1 MFMKKKMD
9 ASTEKANQAAFS
21 KRALLLIVSYLF
33 SHSSFRRRPE
43 SRTSETRHRFSLGRR
58 LCAKHDNNFTKPL
71 MTSFQRGSIL
81 IGIIIAMVV
90 TAVLGTGMLYLTT
103 TSTYNEL
110 IYGSHSD
117 AYYVAE
123 AGGRYAMSVIRDA
136 YATSTINLKANL
148 EKIYYM
154 SNNTSFKIEE
164 VTFDGGNP
172 EKITFYSIGTIG
184 SGLMQAKRK
193 IIYEIIPANQSK
205 GGGVKE
211 ITIAEMDSTNS
222 RGSFITTPVGQIK
235 VTGTVDDGNQ
245 QRLAV
250 AYGKSSVNFLNERTA
265 QGGFLSYDAQVKV
278 KSDADYY
285 VAGLGF
291 RLHNVSDLPRGFHI
305 SFMRFNNFNIYD
317 GVPSGDFPTDD
328 APRTGYEELKLIG
341 MEPKAYYI
349 ILWMDDLDS
358 NKTPAGGSR
367 AGWETLLAYKKLE
380 TVLFEDEME
389 TGTNGWTVSS
399 SHDNDWLL
407 TDYTLTP
414 TNYHSSVH
422 SWYANFTGNNK
433 TASLLSKEINGEGV
447 SSAKLSFWYKFST
460 SNSNSDGQV
469 FICKGANSTSC
480 TELSFGPIKDD
491 SWHQTTITVTNLPS
505 TTRIKFVARTLSS
518 WGAKQVDWYID
529 DVKLYTSS
537 LTPWSTLLVNLEEKN
552 LTPANDN
559 TRRNVIKV
567 YYSTP
572 TDNPLGAINWPPATG
587 MNLVQWDWVKSSD
600 TNVVAEESNT
610 VVQTRYYRT
619 GTPPTPNPTG
629 WYNVTENSKEIGL
642 YACGTKNA
650 IENHVFFDDFALRI
664 GGGGGSDGSGRVIQ
678 Y

>member
-9 ASTEKANQAAFS
+9 ASTEKANQATFS
-21 KRALLLIVSYLF
+21 KRTLLLFVSYLF

-43 SRTSETRHRFSLGRR
+43 SRTSETRHRCSLGRR

-222 RGSFITTPVGQIK
+222 RGSIITAEGQIK
-235 VTGTVDDGNQ
+235 VTTTQSDGSGQ
-245 QRLAV
+245 YLAV
-250 AYGKSSVNFLNERTA
+250 AYGKSDVNFLGERNA
-265 QGGFLSYDAQVKV
+265 QGNFLSYDAQVKV

-291 RLHNVSDLPRGFHI
+291 RLHNVDDKPRGFHI
-305 SFMRFNNFNIYD
+305 SFMRFDNFTYSD
-317 GVPSGDFPTDD
+317 GVPSGANNYNPDRPIE
-328 APRTGYEELKLIG
+328 GGEELKLVG
-341 MEPKAYYI
+341 MEKKAYYI
-349 ILWMDDLDS
+349 ILWMDDLAS
-358 NKTPAGGSR
+358 NNR
-367 AGWETLLAYKKLE
+367 EGWETLLAYKKLE

-399 SHDNDWLL
+399 SHDNNWLL

-414 TNYHSSVH
+414 TNYNSSVH

-447 SSAKLSFWYKFST
+447 SSAKLSFWYKFPT
-460 SNSNSDGQV
+460 SNSNSEGEV
-469 FICKGANSTSC
+469 WICKGANGSSC
-480 TELSFGPIKDD
+480 TELSFTPIEDND
-491 SWHQTTITVTNLPS
+491 WHQKTITVTNLTS
-505 TTRIKFVARTLSS
+505 TTSIKFVAKTLKS
-518 WGAKQVDWYID
+518 WWTKQVNWYID
-529 DVKLYTSS
+529 DVKLLTSS
-537 LTPWSTLLVNLEEKN
+537 LAPWSTLLVNLEEKN
-552 LTPANDN
+552 LTPADDN